1 MGSPVITS
9 GNSRFLANW
18 DSQARKGVLVLIVM
32 SALSSRE
39 YYGYELVEHILSGAG
54 VEVSDGTLYA
64 ILVRLKAEGL
74 VRARWEAA
82 ERGPSRKYY
91 ALTHD
96 GRAVLADMK
105 RSWAEI
111 ASGVDAI
118 LQNGSRGDVQ

>member
-1 MGSPVITS
+1 MPTRD
-9 GNSRFLANW
+9 SRFLANW

-32 SALSSRE
+32 SALSARE
-39 YYGYELVEHILSGAG
+39 YYGYELVEHILTRTG

-74 VRARWEAA
+74 VRTRWEAA
-82 ERGPSRKYY
+82 ERGPARKYY
-91 ALTHD
+91 ALTVA
-96 GRAVLADMK
+96 GRALLADMK

-118 LQNGSRGDVQ
+118 LQERSGSHVR